1 LSKNYL
7 EHINSPEGLR
17 QLKEHELYFLAT
29 EIRDFI
35 IDVVAVKKGHLG
47 ASLGVVELTIALH
60 YVFDTPDDLLIW
72 DVGHQAYPHKILTGR
87 KDVFHTNR
95 QAGGISGFPRRSE
108 SEYDSFGVGHSS
120 TSISAALGMA
130 ISSRLNGNFDK
141 HHIAI
146 IGDASIASGM
156 AFEGLNHAG
165 VAKSNLLIIL
175 NDNEMGIDPNVGA
188 LKKYLTS
195 IKKGKDA
202 HKKNIFEALNFSYS
216 GPVDGHDIKALVG
229 ELKRLKKI
237 IGPKFLHVITKKGKG
252 LAKAEEDQI
261 TYHAPGRFDK
271 ITGNILRDSD
281 ESKIP
286 KFQDV
291 FGETLVELAKKNK
304 KIIGIT
310 PAMPTGSSM
319 KMMIEKFPERAFDV
333 GIAEQHA
340 VTLAAGMATQG
351 MIPFCAI
358 YSTFLQR
365 AYDQV
370 IHDVAL
376 QNLPVVFCIDR
387 AGLVGEDG
395 ATHQGVFDMAYLR
408 LIPNLMIFA
417 PMNEIELRNILYSS
431 QLGLKHPIAIR
442 YPRGRGTN
450 LNWKQKFEKI
460 EIGKGLEISKGDQ
473 LVILSI
479 GTIGEKIKNIVKKF
493 PNGKI
498 SHINMRFV
506 KPLDEI
512 LLNEVFHN
520 FHKIITVE
528 DGVLKGGFGSAILE
542 YANDNNFKDKII
554 KRIGVPDEFIE
565 HGTISEQYM
574 QVGLDESSIEENI
587 KILLNDLN

>member
-1 LSKNYL
+1 MKNKFL
-7 EHINSPEGLR
+7 EHINSPVDLKKLKID
-17 QLKEHELYFLAT
+17 QLAETAQ

-35 IDVVAVKKGHLG
+35 IDIVSVKKGHLG

-60 YVFDTPDDLLIW
+60 YVFDTPNDLLVW
-72 DVGHQAYPHKILTGR
+72 DVGHQAYPHKILTER
-87 KDVFHTNR
+87 KGVFHTNR
-95 QAGGISGFPRRSE
+95 QLGGISGFPKRSE
-108 SEYDSFGVGHSS
+108 SNYDTFGVGHSS

-130 ISSRLNGNFDK
+130 ISSRLNGDVDK

-195 IKKGKDA
+195 IKNGEDA
-202 HKKNIFEALNFSYS
+202 YKKNIFEALNFSYS
-216 GPVDGHDIKALVG
+216 GPIDGHDLKALIT
-229 ELKRLKKI
+229 ELKRLKTIK
-237 IGPKFLHVITKKGKG
+237 GPKFLHVITKKGKG
-252 LAKAEEDQI
+252 LVQAEKDQI
-261 TYHAPGRFDK
+261 TYHAPGLFDK
-271 ITGNILRDSD
+271 ITGDIIKNYEKNIP
-281 ESKIP
+281 P

-291 FGETLVELAKKNK
+291 FGETLVELAENNE

-319 KMMIEKFPERAFDV
+319 KLMIEKFPERAFDV

-365 AYDQV
+365 AYDQI

-376 QNLPVVFCIDR
+376 QNLPVIFCIDR

-408 LIPNLMIFA
+408 LIPNMIIFA
-417 PMNEIELRNILYSS
+417 PMNEVELRNILYTA
-431 QLGLKHPIAIR
+431 QLRLKQPIAIR
-442 YPRGRGTN
+442 YPRGRGTD
-450 LNWKQKFEKI
+450 LNWKQNFESI
-460 EIGKGLEISKGDQ
+460 EIGEGVEITTGNE
-473 LVILSI
+473 LAILSI
-479 GTIGEKIKNIVKKF
+479 GTIGEKVKSIIKKF
-493 PNGKI
+493 PKGKI
-498 SHINMRFV
+498 SLYNMRFV
-506 KPLDEI
+506 KPLDEFLLDRI
-512 LLNEVFHN
+512 LNKFN
-520 FHKIITVE
+520 KIITIE

-542 YANDNNFKDKII
+542 YANDNNFEGKVI
-554 KRIGVPDEFIE
+554 KRIGIPDNFIE
-565 HGTISEQYM
+565 HGMIKEQYH
-574 QVGLDESSIEENI
+574 QVGLDENSIKKTIET
-587 KILLNDLN
+587 LLNN